1 MNEKF
6 MKNGLYLIC
15 PILFTLFYLVN
26 DTLLPSLSWHD
37 SQRIGQ
43 IALIVYAIFFGVI
56 FKLFEI
62 KVEQFYFLLGFL
74 ILGGISS
81 FQANLTIWS
90 FTEMAMLLGCYGFG
104 LFICKIFCLNQNLEK
119 ISFFIFFVTASSL
132 VLYFIIS
139 YISSLYLGLWF
150 DVWGFIKGFTN
161 PRFFGQFCTL
171 IIPIMIAPVLMKSKW
186 NKAFHTLVCMVA
198 FMAIASGTR
207 GTFLG
212 IGAVAVLY
220 YFLNSVCRK
229 FSLTIGKIF
238 LTAFFMQLFFIDFL
252 PKYLNIFVENNALE
266 RKVIGLSARD
276 FLWLQ
281 AVEMIADKPFF
292 GFGPMHFANIQKTIA
307 SHPHQLFLQI
317 FSEWG
322 MIFGLLFIIVFI
334 KVINLIIV
342 EVKYSYINN
351 SEESKIIYICLA
363 ASIFASLVQS
373 MVDGV
378 FVMPYT
384 QILFVYMAAWISS
397 MHCRNI
403 EVLNNKILSWRG
415 GVLSLILI
423 CSACILIYSFFP
435 GSHTHIDA
443 ERDKYLSNFGFLKP
457 RFWLNGE
464 I

>member
-1 MNEKF
+1 
-6 MKNGLYLIC
+6 MKNGIYLIC
-15 PILFTLFYLVN
+15 PILFAFFYLVN
-26 DTLLPSLSWHD
+26 NTLLPSLSWHD
-37 SQRIGQ
+37 SQRFGQ
-43 IALIVYAIFFGVI
+43 IALIIYAIFFGIV

-62 KVEQFYFLLGFL
+62 KAEQFYFLLGFL
-74 ILGGISS
+74 ILGAISS
-81 FQANLTIWS
+81 FRASLTIWS
-90 FTEMAMLLGCYGFG
+90 FTEMAMLLGCYGLG
-104 LFICKIFCLNQNLEK
+104 LFIYRIFCSNNNIEK
-119 ISFFIFFVTASSL
+119 LSFFILFLTTSSL
-132 VLYFIIS
+132 ILYFVIA
-139 YISSLYLGLWF
+139 YISSLYLRLDF

-171 IIPIMIAPVLMKSKW
+171 AIPILIAPVLMKSKW
-186 NKAFHTLVCMVA
+186 DKAFYILVCMVA

-212 IGAVAVLY
+212 VGSVAALY
-220 YFLNSVCRK
+220 LFLNSVCRK
-229 FSLTIGKIF
+229 FSLMIVKIF

-292 GFGPMHFANIQKTIA
+292 GFGPMHFANIQKAIA

-322 MIFGLLFIIVFI
+322 IIFGLLFIIAFV
-334 KVINLIIV
+334 KVVNIIIL
-342 EVKYSYINN
+342 EIKYSYINK

-403 EVLNNKILSWRG
+403 EALNNKTLSWRG
-415 GVLSLILI
+415 GILSLILI
-423 CSACILIYSFFP
+423 CSVCILIYSFFP

-443 ERDKYLSNFGFLKP
+443 TRDKYLSNFGFLKP

>member
-1 MNEKF
+1 

-139 YISSLYLGLWF
+139 YISSLFLGLGF

-415 GVLSLILI
+415 GILSLILI